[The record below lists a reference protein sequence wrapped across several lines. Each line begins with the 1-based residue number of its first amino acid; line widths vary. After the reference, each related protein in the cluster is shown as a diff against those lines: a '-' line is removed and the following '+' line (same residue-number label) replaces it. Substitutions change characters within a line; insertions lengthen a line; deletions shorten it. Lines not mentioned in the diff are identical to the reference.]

1 MVQAGYKTH
10 GTNGAGQRSWDQISP
25 QCQREIEVKG
35 MEQKEKKYFEA
46 LYDVASVVTS
56 SLEPREVLDR
66 IVRAVTDALGTKACA
81 LRVVDKPRQRLMMGA
96 CHGLSSGY
104 VRKGPVLV
112 SESGVDREALAGEIV
127 LIDDAQN
134 DSRFQY
140 QGRAKEEGIRSV
152 LVVPLKVE
160 DSTVGVLRVY
170 TDQVRKFEPDEVKF
184 LQAAANLSA
193 IALENARLHAALA
206 RDYDLLVKDRDR
218 LDDN

>member
-1 MVQAGYKTH
+1 
-10 GTNGAGQRSWDQISP
+10 
-25 QCQREIEVKG
+25 
-35 MEQKEKKYFEA
+35 MEQKEKRYFDA

-56 SLEPREVLDR
+56 SLEPGDVLSS
-66 IVRAVTDALGTKACA
+66 IVRAVTEALGVKACA

-104 VRKGPVLV
+104 VRKGPILV
-112 SESGVDREALAGEIV
+112 SESGVDREALAGQTV
-127 LIDDAQN
+127 QIDDAQI

-140 QGRAKEEGIRSV
+140 GERAKEEGIRSV

-160 DSTVGVLRVY
+160 NNTVGVLRVY
-170 TDQVRKFEPDEVKF
+170 SQDVRKFEPDEIKF

-206 RDYDLLVKDRDR
+206 RDYELLVKDRDR